1 MEAPVNEIRV
11 IEGTT
16 VQLREEEDGA
26 QVFVVPAGFEFP
38 RGEVTIRKD
47 GDRLIIEPAVAE
59 RKAPQT
65 WAELFDQMETI
76 DVEWPDV
83 DEGLLPLDDIEL

>member
-1 MEAPVNEIRV
+1 MNEIRV

-26 QVFVVPAGFEFP
+26 QVFVVPVGFEFP
-38 RGEVTIRKD
+38 KGEVTIRKD
-47 GDRLIIEPAVAE
+47 GDRLIIEPTAAE
-59 RKAPQT
+59 GQKPQT

-76 DVEWPDV
+76 DIEWPDL
-83 DEGLLPLDDIEL
+83 DDGLLPLDDIEL